1 MKKKMVFILV
11 SIFVLASL
19 STVSVL
25 GVELQQQE
33 VAPVVPA
40 PPAPPTPPALFAP
53 SAPPAPPAPPA
64 ALAWGGPQNV
74 EVFSFLGRGRLG
86 VQIADVDKEKA
97 TELNLSGQ
105 YGALVSNVEEDS
117 AAEKAGIKEN
127 DVIVSFDGERIR
139 SAAHLVR
146 MVQETP
152 AGRTVSVQVNR
163 GGQTT
168 TLSVELE
175 ERSSVARFNNFTVRP
190 RVRVA
195 PRVPRVEVAPFSNYS
210 FFVGRPQLGISGSDL
225 TEQLAEHFGV
235 KQGKGVLVREV
246 TAGSAA
252 EKAGLKAGDVIIR
265 VGNEEVENVSDLREE
280 LAEEAGED
288 GEVELTIVRNR
299 AEQVVKAK
307 LEKPKRRGP
316 RRRAGFW
323 CDDEE
328 RCKEFDLHFEFAPEN
343 LQEHMQM
350 LRRHVE
356 ESMEGLRD
364 TLRLELKEIPE
375 LKLRIEER
383 EREVREKLK
392 RALES
397 ARRRKI

>member
-19 STVSVL
+19 SAVSVL
-25 GVELQQQE
+25 GVEPQQE

-40 PPAPPTPPALFAP
+40 PPAPPTPPV
-53 SAPPAPPAPPA
+53 PPAPPA
-64 ALAWGGPQNV
+64 ALVWGGPQNV
-74 EVFSFLGRGRLG
+74 QVFSFLGRGRLG
-86 VQIADVDKEKA
+86 VQIADVDKDKA

-175 ERSSVARFNNFTVRP
+175 DSSSVAIFNNSIVRRRVRITPP
-190 RVRVA
+190 RVRVT
-195 PRVPRVEVAPFSNYS
+195 PRIRVNPKLELFS
-210 FFVGRPQLGISGSDL
+210 VLAGRPVLGISGSDL

-235 KQGKGVLVREV
+235 KQGRGVLIREV

-252 EKAGLKAGDVIIR
+252 EKAGLKAGDVIVK
-265 VGNEEVENVSDLREE
+265 VGAEEVESVSDLREA
-280 LAEEAGED
+280 LAEETGED
-288 GEVELTIVRNR
+288 GEVTLTIVRNR

-328 RCKEFDLHFEFAPEN
+328 RCEGFDLHFEFAPED

-350 LRRHVE
+350 LRRQIE